1 VHYSLRYEREYKK
14 VPWSLCLLN
23 QYKDFLVE
31 AVNQIQDR
39 FGDCQKLDFL
49 SFLSLFFAYNLKNPS
64 MGGLCKKMPLL
75 IEVAGLQEVTRSGE
89 ISHLVLILNP
99 KLIGKWH
106 FRKKQQQVCEP
117 AFPNLIKHVKTLL
130 SMPYSNADGEMV
142 FINHQLKLIKTDH
155 RAYL

>member
-1 VHYSLRYEREYKK
+1 
-14 VPWSLCLLN
+14 LLS
-23 QYKDFLVE
+23 QYKDFLVK

-49 SFLSLFFAYNLKNPS
+49 SFSLSFAYNLKNPS
-64 MGGLCKKMPLL
+64 MGGLCQKMPLL
-75 IEVAGLQEVTRSGE
+75 IEVAGLQEVNKEWRDQSL
-89 ISHLVLILNP
+89 SFNP
-99 KLIGKWH
+99 KLVGKWY
-106 FRKKQQQVCEP
+106 FRKKHQQVREP
-117 AFPNLIKHVKTLL
+117 AFPNLIKHLKTLL